1 MKNIKAFTGSL
12 EPYSLS
18 NFIHNSNCDAAEF
31 KLALEET
38 NKAGDFV
45 RVANKYTG
53 MGWRVVKDSDGIV
66 QIQTIDS
73 MGNKRYIKAE
83 KTDSKLNVLSVEQL
97 KKMIDSM
104 EKTGE
109 KCRKYNSD
117 EYTKGYMDALKSFRF
132 IITVKMQ

>member
-45 RVANKYTG
+45 KVANKYTG

-83 KTDSKLNVLSVEQL
+83 KTDNNMKVYIAIALYEKDPPQIIGVFKSKKQAEETAYSFQTTNSWVNV
-97 KKMIDSM
+97 I
-104 EKTGE
+104 EKT
-109 KCRKYNSD
+109 
-117 EYTKGYMDALKSFRF
+117 L
-132 IITVKMQ
+132 Q

>member
-12 EPYSLS
+12 ESYSLS

-38 NKAGDFV
+38 KKAGDFV
-45 RVANKYTG
+45 RVANQYTG
-53 MGWRVVKDSDGIV
+53 LGWRVVKNTDEIV
-66 QIQTIDS
+66 QIQMIDRL
-73 MGNKRYIKAE
+73 GNKRYIRAE
-83 KTDSKLNVLSVEQL
+83 KTDSKLNVLSIEQL
-97 KKMIDSM
+97 EKIINGL

-109 KCRKYNSD
+109 KCRKYNSE

-132 IITVKMQ
+132 IITVGTQ